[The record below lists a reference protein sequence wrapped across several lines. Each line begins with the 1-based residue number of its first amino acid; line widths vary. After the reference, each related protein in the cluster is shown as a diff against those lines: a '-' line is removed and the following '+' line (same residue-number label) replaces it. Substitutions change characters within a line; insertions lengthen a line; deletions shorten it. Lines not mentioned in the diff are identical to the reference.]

1 MAISWLAVLKSVPWS
16 EVVSNA
22 PVIAEGARKLWKKTR
37 AKAPEPVEVI
47 VPQSD
52 AAAADDPLLARM
64 DARMVALEQGLAEVQ
79 QQLQASSEL
88 VKQLAEQNAQLI
100 TRVSI
105 LRRRVLWGAAV
116 VFAFLIWLL
125 LRSFAG

>member
-37 AKAPEPVEVI
+37 AKTAEPVEVI

-64 DARMVALEQGLAEVQ
+64 DARIVALEQGLAEAQ

-105 LRRRVLWGAAV
+105 LRRRVLWGAAA
-116 VFAFLIWLL
+116 VFALLIWLL
-125 LRSFAG
+125 LRSFTG